1 MSTKYAFT
9 QGLKEVRFHLCHQS
23 SASEA
28 TRYGMRRWLRAS
40 LPGDASADN
49 MVRSFLKRA
58 YPTMKKNNP
67 NTPILIREATG
78 TSPKVW
84 ARYGYGKEK
93 SETLEGMLQSISG
106 EPRLL
111 TLNRSVRQGD
121 RRQGHRTS
129 EGRVISRGQSVPYHD
144 PPARRA
150 TGSSVHMLIE
160 HPRLKLQPPKSPLPR
175 TDIAPS

>member
-28 TRYGMRRWLRAS
+28 TRYGMRRRLRAS
-40 LPGDASADN
+40 LPGDLCADA
-49 MVRSFLKRA
+49 MIRSFLKRA

-93 SETLEGMLQSISG
+93 SETLDGMSQINKKRIS
-106 EPRLL
+106 L
-111 TLNRSVRQGD
+111 TPNRSIRQGD
-121 RRQGHRTS
+121 RGQGYRTG
-129 EGRVISRGQSVPYHD
+129 EVRVISPLSMCTIPRFPY
-144 PPARRA
+144 
-150 TGSSVHMLIE
+150 
-160 HPRLKLQPPKSPLPR
+160 QKSAWQR
-175 TDIAPS
+175 CTYAH